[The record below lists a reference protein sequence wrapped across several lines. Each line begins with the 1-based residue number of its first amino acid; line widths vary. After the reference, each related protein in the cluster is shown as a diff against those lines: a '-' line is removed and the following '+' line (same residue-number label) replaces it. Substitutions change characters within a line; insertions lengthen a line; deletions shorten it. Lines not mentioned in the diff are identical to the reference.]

1 MNNISIETLANK
13 IKDMANTAKFV
24 SFTYRSKKAN
34 ELARHTIILGAT
46 YKGILERSKLALELL
61 PISEIM
67 ELGISNELAIQAKDK
82 VLASLTKSIVA
93 HANGEQ
99 NEDYTKIGQYIP
111 LGNGL
116 SINSTD
122 GSFQLFGLAHAK
134 MVIEPG
140 EYKEVKSRPLTIA
153 QNKIKELLPISK
165 FREFA
170 LDYNVIQ
177 SARMNGETL
186 ELN

>member
-13 IKDMANTAKFV
+13 IREMAGTAKFV

-46 YKGILERSKLALELL
+46 YKGVVERSKLALELL
-61 PISEIM
+61 PISEILS
-67 ELGISNELAIQAKDK
+67 LGISQELAVEAKNK
-82 VLASLTKSIVA
+82 ILASFNKTLEAI
-93 HANGEQ
+93 ANGTQ
-99 NEDYTKIGQYIP
+99 NEDYTKIGQYIH

-134 MVIEPG
+134 VVIEKG

-153 QNKIKELLPISK
+153 QDKIKELLPISK

-170 LDYNVIQ
+170 LDFGNIQ